1 MLYFAG
7 REQEFEEES
16 KAQFDDGNSTDL
28 FQGDFD
34 NQGDENNRGNED
46 STETP
51 IPGFET
57 SDYTA
62 DDGQEYGQDEYQE
75 PEAQKSEST
84 TKQEDEI
91 NQGCEE
97 ARSKQELQAEQKF
110 EDPASH
116 QMPEEDSS
124 QRNQQDGSGEVQLQ
138 CNVHIQIISTSDNSK
153 YVCKQW
159 SALLMFM

>member
-84 TKQEDEI
+84 TEQEDEDEI
-91 NQGCEE
+91 NQGYKE
-97 ARSKQELQAEQKF
+97 AHSKHEPQAEQKF
-110 EDPASH
+110 EDPASL
-116 QMPEEDSS
+116 QMPGEDSS
-124 QRNQQDGSGEVQLQ
+124 QRNQQEESGEVQLQ
-138 CNVHIQIISTSDNSK
+138 CNVHIQIISTNNSSK
-153 YVCKQW
+153 
-159 SALLMFM
+159 